1 MKCAFD
7 FDKVFPNAGGIEFLN
22 TVRHGLSRNRSRDA
36 EGTVFTQEQIEHI
49 RKMFDACGEDEES
62 RSTLMMLVCYVD
74 NQSRLARS
82 QF

>member
-7 FDKVFPNAGGIEFLN
+7 FDKVFPNAGGIKSLN
-22 TVRHGLSRNRSRDA
+22 AVRHSLSRNRPRDA
-36 EGTVFTQEQIEHI
+36 EGTVFTEAEIENI
-49 RKMFDACGEDEES
+49 RKMFDACGRDPES